1 VTQLRKKM
9 LEELQRRNYSH
20 RTATTYVR
28 IVREFAEHFHQP
40 PDKLGP
46 EQIRQ
51 YQAHL
56 FQAKKL
62 TPATVSQYVSAL
74 RFLFVKTLR
83 RHFLAEYIPFPKS
96 RRRLPTVLSPKEV
109 ARLID
114 AAGNL
119 YHRTLLMTLYSTAV
133 RRAELCRL
141 KVQDIDSQ
149 RMMIRINQGK
159 GGRDREVP
167 LSPKLLQ
174 TLRVYFRWMRPT
186 TFLFP
191 GTVKGVRADVPITP
205 NVVWLACRQAA
216 QRAGITKRLSPHSL
230 RHSCASHLLEA
241 GADLR
246 TIQVLLGHSRLEH
259 TLIYLH
265 LSPKHLQ
272 AIPNPLDT
280 LEVSSL
286 NGVQRSRR
294 LKKK

>member
-1 VTQLRKKM
+1 M
-9 LEELQRRNYSH
+9 LEEIQRRNYSH
-20 RTATTYVR
+20 RTASTYVR
-28 IVREFAEHFHQP
+28 IVRDFAEYFHQP

-56 FQAKKL
+56 FQTKKL
-62 TPATVSQYVSAL
+62 APATVSQYVSAL

-96 RRRLPTVLSPKEV
+96 GKRLPTVLSPEEV
-109 ARLID
+109 TRLID
-114 AAGNL
+114 AACNL
-119 YHRTLLMTLYSTAV
+119 YHRTLLMTLYSTAA

-167 LSPKLLQ
+167 LSPKLLE

-191 GTVKGVRADVPITP
+191 GTVKGVRADVPISP
-205 NVVWLACRQAA
+205 NTVWFACRQAA
-216 QRAGITKRLSPHSL
+216 QKAGITKRLSPHSL
-230 RHSCASHLLEA
+230 RHSCASHLLDA

-265 LSPKHLQ
+265 LSPKHLR
-272 AIPNPLDT
+272 ATPNPLDA

-286 NGVQRSRR
+286 DGVPRSRR

>member
-20 RTATTYVR
+20 RTAKTYVR
-28 IVREFAEHFHQP
+28 IVRDFAEYFHQP

-56 FQAKKL
+56 FQTKKL

-74 RFLFVKTLR
+74 RFLFVKTLH

-96 RRRLPTVLSPKEV
+96 RKRLPTVLSPEEV
-109 ARLID
+109 TRLID
-114 AAGNL
+114 AACNL
-119 YHRTLLMTLYSTAV
+119 YHRTLLTTLYSTAA

-167 LSPKLLQ
+167 LSPKLLE

-216 QRAGITKRLSPHSL
+216 QRAGITKPLSPHSL
-230 RHSCASHLLEA
+230 RHSCASHLLDA

-246 TIQVLLGHSRLEH
+246 TIQVILGHSRLEH
-259 TLIYLH
+259 TLIYVH
-265 LSPKHLQ
+265 LSPKRLQ
-272 AIPNPLDT
+272 AIPNPLDA
-280 LEVSSL
+280 LQVSSL
-286 NGVQRSRR
+286 DGVQRSRR

>member
-1 VTQLRKKM
+1 MTQLRKKM

-20 RTATTYVR
+20 RTAKAYIRV
-28 IVREFAEHFHQP
+28 VREFAEYFHQS

-46 EQIRQ
+46 DQIRQ

-56 FQAKKL
+56 FQVKKL
-62 TPATVSQYVSAL
+62 APATVSQYVSAL

-83 RHFLAEYIPFPKS
+83 RHFLAEHIPFPKS
-96 RRRLPTVLSPKEV
+96 HKRLPTVLSPEEV

-114 AAGNL
+114 SSRNL
-119 YHRTLLMTLYSTAV
+119 YHRTLLITLYSTAM

-141 KVQDIDSQ
+141 KVRDVDSQ
-149 RMMIRINQGK
+149 RMMIRIDQGK
-159 GGRDREVP
+159 GSRDRDVP
-167 LSPKLLQ
+167 LSPKLLE
-174 TLRVYFRWMRPT
+174 TLRVYWRWMQPQ

-191 GTVKGVRADVPITP
+191 GTVKGTRADVPISVNT
-205 NVVWLACRQAA
+205 VWLACRQAA
-216 QRAGITKRLSPHSL
+216 QAAGITKRLSPHSL

-259 TLIYLH
+259 TLVYLH
-265 LSPKHLQ
+265 LSHKHLQ
-272 AIPNPLDT
+272 AVTNPLDT

-286 NGVQRSRR
+286 DGVKRSRR

>member
-1 VTQLRKKM
+1 VTQLRKRM

-20 RTATTYVR
+20 RTAKTYVR
-28 IVREFAEHFHQP
+28 IVREFAEYFHQS

-56 FQAKKL
+56 FQSKKL
-62 TPATVSQYVSAL
+62 APATVSQYVSAL
-74 RFLFVKTLR
+74 RFLFIKTLR
-83 RHFLAEYIPFPKS
+83 RHFLAEHIPFPKS
-96 RRRLPTVLSPKEV
+96 RKRLPTVLSPEEV

-114 AAGNL
+114 SARNL
-119 YHRTLLMTLYSTAV
+119 FHRTLLMTLYSTAM

-141 KVQDIDSQ
+141 KVRDVDSQ
-149 RMMIRINQGK
+149 RMMIRIDQGK
-159 GGRDREVP
+159 GGRDRDVP
-167 LSPKLLQ
+167 LSPKLLE
-174 TLRVYFRWMRPT
+174 TLRVYWRWMQPS

-216 QRAGITKRLSPHSL
+216 QVAGISKRISPHCL

-259 TLIYLH
+259 TLVYLH
-265 LSPKHLQ
+265 LSHKHLQ

-286 NGVQRSRR
+286 DGVQRSRR

>member
-20 RTATTYVR
+20 RTARTYVR
-28 IVREFAEHFHQP
+28 IVRDFAEYFHQP

-62 TPATVSQYVSAL
+62 APATVSQYVSAL

-96 RRRLPTVLSPKEV
+96 RRRLPTVLSPEEV

-114 AAGNL
+114 AACNL

-149 RMMIRINQGK
+149 RMMIRITQGK

-216 QRAGITKRLSPHSL
+216 QRAGITKPLSPHSL

-272 AIPNPLDT
+272 AIPNPLDA
-280 LEVSSL
+280 LQVSSL
-286 NGVQRSRR
+286 DGVQRSRR

>member
-1 VTQLRKKM
+1 MTQLRQKM

-20 RTATTYVR
+20 RTAKTYVR
-28 IVREFAEHFHQP
+28 IVRDFAEYFHQP

-62 TPATVSQYVSAL
+62 APATVSQYVSAL
-74 RFLFVKTLR
+74 RFLFIKTLR

-96 RRRLPTVLSPKEV
+96 RKRLPTVLSPEEV
-109 ARLID
+109 TRLID
-114 AAGNL
+114 AACNL
-119 YHRTLLMTLYSTAV
+119 YHRTLLMTLYSTAA

-167 LSPKLLQ
+167 LSPKLLEI
-174 TLRVYFRWMRPT
+174 LRVYFRWMQPQ

-246 TIQVLLGHSRLEH
+246 TLQVLLGHSRLEH
-259 TLIYLH
+259 TLVYLH

-272 AIPNPLDT
+272 AIPNPLDA

-286 NGVQRSRR
+286 DHVQRSRR

>member
-1 VTQLRKKM
+1 M
-9 LEELQRRNYSH
+9 LEELQGRNYSH
-20 RTATTYVR
+20 RTAKTYVR
-28 IVREFAEHFHQP
+28 IVREFAEHFHQS

-51 YQAHL
+51 YQAYL
-56 FQAKKL
+56 FQSKKL
-62 TPATVSQYVSAL
+62 APATVSQYVSAL
-74 RFLFVKTLR
+74 RFLFIKTLR
-83 RHFLAEYIPFPKS
+83 RHFLVEYIPFPKS
-96 RRRLPTVLSPKEV
+96 RKRLPTVLSPEEV

-114 AAGNL
+114 SARNL
-119 YHRTLLMTLYSTAV
+119 YHRTLLMTLYSTAM

-141 KVQDIDSQ
+141 KVHDVDSQ
-149 RMMIRINQGK
+149 RMMIRIDQGK
-159 GGRDREVP
+159 GSRDRDVP
-167 LSPKLLQ
+167 LSPKLLE
-174 TLRVYFRWMRPT
+174 TLRVYWRWMQPT

-216 QRAGITKRLSPHSL
+216 QVAGISKRISPHCL

-246 TIQVLLGHSRLEH
+246 TLQVLLGHSRLEH
-259 TLIYLH
+259 TLVYLH

-286 NGVQRSRR
+286 DGVQRSRR

>member
-20 RTATTYVR
+20 RTAKTYVR
-28 IVREFAEHFHQP
+28 IVREFAEYFHQS

-56 FQAKKL
+56 FQHKKL
-62 TPATVSQYVSAL
+62 APASVAQYVSAL
-74 RFLFVKTLR
+74 RFLYVKTLR
-83 RHFLAEYIPFPKS
+83 RHFLSEHIPFPKS
-96 RRRLPTVLSPKEV
+96 HRRLPTVLTPEEV
-109 ARLID
+109 ALLID
-114 AAGNL
+114 SARNL
-119 YHRTLLMTLYSTAV
+119 YHRTLLMTLYSTAM

-141 KVQDIDSQ
+141 KVCDVDSR
-149 RMMIRINQGK
+149 RMMIRIDQGK
-159 GGRDREVP
+159 GGRDRDVP
-167 LSPKLLQ
+167 LSPKLLE
-174 TLRVYFRWMRPT
+174 TLRVYWRWMQPT

-191 GTVKGVRADVPITP
+191 GTVKGSRADVPISP

-216 QRAGITKRLSPHSL
+216 QAAGLRKHLSPHSL

-259 TLIYLH
+259 TLVYLH
-265 LSPKHLQ
+265 LSHKHLQ
-272 AIPNPLDT
+272 AVTNPLDT

-286 NGVQRSRR
+286 DNVKRSRR